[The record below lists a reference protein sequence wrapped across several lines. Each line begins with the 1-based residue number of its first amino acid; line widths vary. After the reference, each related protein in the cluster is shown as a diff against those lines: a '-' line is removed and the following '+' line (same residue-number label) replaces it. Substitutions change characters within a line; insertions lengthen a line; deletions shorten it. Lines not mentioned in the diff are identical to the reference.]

1 VLSGKN
7 GPDTLPVFLSGAS
20 ETAERPP
27 MPARVRDPASLTV
40 ERHPDG
46 LIVLTLSVPDRAAN
60 VLTDGVL
67 ADLESVAAGLATI
80 TAAGGWLPRGLV
92 IQSGRPGSFCAGTDP
107 ERLETLLAAPA
118 TEIAHWC
125 DAARATFAQLSS
137 FPWPSV
143 AVIDGTCL
151 GAGLELALACD
162 LRIATDAPQT
172 ILGFPEVKLGWLP
185 AHGGTVWLPRLIG
198 PGPALEMLVSGGHM
212 PAAAALAHGLVDACV
227 PPAAT
232 LESARRLIDLHTST
246 GFIAARRR
254 RQAAAVALDDDERS
268 FLESLTSTVIA
279 GRTGGHY
286 PAPPAILRT
295 VLDGTSL
302 PAPEA
307 ARLETATAVELAN
320 TSVSREL
327 LRVFRIGERNRY
339 DSGVANGSSDP
350 AVAAEPSRAPAVV
363 GAGIMGAG
371 IAAAHLG
378 AGLPVLLVDI
388 DAAVLAAS
396 VPAILEE
403 AAETRLGQ
411 RPDPAVALAL
421 APRLRTAADLAMLA
435 GADLVVESVAERP
448 DLKRLVLGDIERV
461 VGPECLI
468 ATNTST
474 NPIARLAE
482 ALDDPSRFCGMH
494 FFNPVR
500 RMMLVE
506 VVRGPA
512 TADATVARAVA
523 HAKRL
528 GKCPIVVRD
537 SPGFLVNRV
546 LMPYLNEAV
555 EMVREGISS
564 VEIDRAARAFGM
576 PLGPLELYDM
586 IGLDTAFYAGVVLG
600 AAYGDRIETA
610 PVVPALV
617 KSGRLGRKSGAG
629 FYRYAGTGPQ
639 ARMLGPDTEAAALAA
654 RYRLDAPAGAP
665 ERTSAE
671 RIIDRLLLPMLLEA
685 LRTLDEGIVRDPRD
699 VDLAMIH
706 ALGFPPF
713 RGGLL
718 AWAESLGAAE
728 VLRRLEGLAPLGSRM
743 RPIDSLLDRVRSGA
757 GFTTPRSGSRLA

>member
-1 VLSGKN
+1 VLSGEN
-7 GPDTLPVFLSGAS
+7 GPDTLPVFPSRAS
-20 ETAERPP
+20 ETAESPS

-46 LIVLTLSVPDRAAN
+46 LIVLSLAVPDRAVN
-60 VLTDGVL
+60 VLTEGVL
-67 ADLESVAAGLATI
+67 ADLDMVCADLATT
-80 TAAGGWLPRGLV
+80 TAAGGWMPRGLV
-92 IQSGRPGSFCAGTDP
+92 IQSGRPGGFCVGTEAEP
-107 ERLETLLAAPA
+107 LEALLAAPA
-118 TEIAHWC
+118 TEIARWS
-125 DAARATFAQLSS
+125 DAARATFARLAS

-143 AVIDGTCL
+143 AVIDGPCL

-172 ILGFPEVKLGWLP
+172 ILGFPEVKLGLLP

-198 PGPALEMLVSGGHM
+198 AGPAVEMLVSGGHM
-212 PAAAALAHGLVDACV
+212 PGAAARALGLVDACV

-232 LESARRLIDLHTST
+232 LESARHLIDIHTST

-254 RQAAAVALDDDERS
+254 RQAAPVALDDDERS
-268 FLESLTSTVIA
+268 FLEALTSTVIA

-295 VLDGTSL
+295 VLAGTIL
-302 PAPEA
+302 PAAEA
-307 ARLETATAVELAN
+307 ARLATDTAVELAH
-320 TSVSREL
+320 TAVAREL
-327 LRVFRIGERNRY
+327 LRVFRIGERNRI
-339 DSGVANGSSDP
+339 DSGVADGACDP

-378 AGLPVLLVDI
+378 AGLPVMLVDI
-388 DAAVLAAS
+388 DAATLAAS

-411 RPDPAVALAL
+411 RPDPAVALSL
-421 APRLRTAADLAMLA
+421 VPRLRTAADLALLA
-435 GADLVVESVAERP
+435 RADLVVESVAERP
-448 DLKRLVLGDIERV
+448 DFKQRVLGDIERA

-468 ATNTST
+468 ATNTSS
-474 NPIARLAE
+474 NPITRLAE
-482 ALDDPSRFCGMH
+482 VLEDPSRFCGMH

-546 LMPYLNEAV
+546 LMPYLHEAV
-555 EMVREGISS
+555 EMVREGVSCM
-564 VEIDRAARAFGM
+564 EIDRAARAFGM
-576 PLGPLELYDM
+576 PLGPLELSDM
-586 IGLDTAFYAGVVLG
+586 IGLDTAFYAGLVLN
-600 AAYGDRIETA
+600 AAYGDRIEAA

-617 KSGRLGRKSGAG
+617 KSCRHGSP
-629 FYRYAGTGPQ
+629 GPT
-639 ARMLGPDTEAAALAA
+639 AR
-654 RYRLDAPAGAP
+654 
-665 ERTSAE
+665 S
-671 RIIDRLLLPMLLEA
+671 
-685 LRTLDEGIVRDPRD
+685 
-699 VDLAMIH
+699 
-706 ALGFPPF
+706 
-713 RGGLL
+713 
-718 AWAESLGAAE
+718 
-728 VLRRLEGLAPLGSRM
+728 RR
-743 RPIDSLLDRVRSGA
+743 
-757 GFTTPRSGSRLA
+757 